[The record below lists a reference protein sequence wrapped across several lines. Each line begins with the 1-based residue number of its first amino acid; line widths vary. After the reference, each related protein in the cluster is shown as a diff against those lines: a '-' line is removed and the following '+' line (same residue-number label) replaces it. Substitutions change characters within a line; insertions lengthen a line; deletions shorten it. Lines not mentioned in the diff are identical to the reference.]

1 MKSRK
6 ILAAVMAPV
15 CAVSAMAVVASA
27 TDTSTADTVL
37 SNTVTEFGADWKN
50 TKDITIDKAKF
61 ASAKAGDKIVVAFSE
76 IKDGV
81 EVYLKDTSAWKELPS
96 GGTYKDI
103 AKTFSTIR
111 HTLTAED
118 VTKIKETGLAI
129 QGLNATVTSVSL
141 RPASTETDPNAVD
154 IDLEMKYDSQAKAY
168 VPGVNAY
175 SKIDLTKPATVDA
188 SKIATVVV
196 KVKSNTT
203 QSASNVKGVMLGSG
217 QGSDWLQGDYT
228 AATRDEDYNFV
239 FTLPLGLKVN
249 DSNPA
254 RTAEPT
260 EINWSAYGIAF
271 GDFGGMEYDNAN
283 SCWKETPSTPVT
295 AKIISVQFLDA
306 DGNDLNVTEE
316 EEESSDSSTTTS
328 SESSTTTS
336 SESSTTTSSESST
349 TTSSDSST
357 TTSESKPATSDE
369 DKPAGDDKT
378 DSTDK
383 TETPGATDKAETVT
397 NTVTVDKVLK
407 GAELSKAV
415 FGDSKK
421 EWKDV
426 ETITFESDEPFAVV
440 FDVKAGKI
448 KGDDKATTFV
458 KGVNELAKA
467 DLPAEAF
474 ATKWTLSKDEVAAM
488 LEADPTGEN
497 TQIIS
502 KDGKKIQVKATVTLK
517 ADAASDDKTDNKNTG
532 IALAVA
538 PVIFA
543 GAAVAVVSLKK
554 RK

>member
-27 TDTSTADTVL
+27 TDASTNTETVMYTGSQDLGSWANEVDIDKTKVDVSTAVRGDSLTIEYTPTAGETEHKVQFNAKGGTQSWKLIKECTVDESGKAIAFLTEEEAALLAGTDSEYVAIKGTNVILTKVTFTHYAPSSDVVTEMFSGSAALAWEGNGTTLRNGNLANAVAGDILTLKYTSTDTNPLIKLVA
-37 SNTVTEFGADWKN
+37 TVGSKHTW
-50 TKDITIDKAKF
+50 TP
-61 ASAKAGDKIVVAFSE
+61 
-76 IKDGV
+76 
-81 EVYLKDTSAWKELPS
+81 LPS
-96 GGTYKDI
+96 LGTDGI
-103 AKTFSTIR
+103 FNFPSGSEATI
-111 HTLTAED
+111 TLTAED
-118 VTKIKETGLAI
+118 AALLAGADTHSI
-129 QGLNATVTSVSL
+129 ICQGQNATLTEVTF
-141 RPASTETDPNAVD
+141 TH
-154 IDLEMKYDSQAKAY
+154 KGKKA
-168 VPGVNAY
+168 
-175 SKIDLTKPATVDA
+175 
-188 SKIATVVV
+188 
-196 KVKSNTT
+196 
-203 QSASNVKGVMLGSG
+203 
-217 QGSDWLQGDYT
+217 
-228 AATRDEDYNFV
+228 
-239 FTLPLGLKVN
+239 
-249 DSNPA
+249 
-254 RTAEPT
+254 
-260 EINWSAYGIAF
+260 
-271 GDFGGMEYDNAN
+271 
-283 SCWKETPSTPVT
+283 
-295 AKIISVQFLDA
+295 
-306 DGNDLNVTEE
+306 
-316 EEESSDSSTTTS
+316 EESSTSSTTSSESSTTSSESSTTSSESSTTSSESSTTS

-336 SESSTTTSSESST
+336 SE
-349 TTSSDSST
+349 SST

-538 PVIFA
+538 PVILA

>member
-27 TDTSTADTVL
+27 DSATKTETELYTGTADLTEAQMQKNVQVTKKNISTAVAGDTLTFEYEVKSGIASDEYPQISIVAIGTDDKYTWHKLPKGDYDVFDLNAKNGKTTVVL
-37 SNTVTEFGADWKN
+37 SEEQAALLASDETRHVVIAGQFITLKSVKYTHYEPGAD
-50 TKDITIDKAKF
+50 IAIDMFSGSEAF
-61 ASAKAGDKIVVAFSE
+61 GDWANSVTMVTPNIPNAVAGDTLTFKYTTTE
-76 IKDGV
+76 TDLQIKLSKTANSGWTALTIGDNEDKDVLSLDG
-81 EVYLKDTSAWKELPS
+81 S
-96 GGTYKDI
+96 GE
-103 AKTFSTIR
+103 KTV
-111 HTLTAED
+111 TLTAEQAAL
-118 VTKIKETGLAI
+118 LASDDANSFVA
-129 QGLNATVTSVSL
+129 QGKNIT
-141 RPASTETDPNAVD
+141 
-154 IDLEMKYDSQAKAY
+154 
-168 VPGVNAY
+168 
-175 SKIDLTKPATVDA
+175 LTNVIFTH
-188 SKIATVVV
+188 
-196 KVKSNTT
+196 KVKK
-203 QSASNVKGVMLGSG
+203 A
-217 QGSDWLQGDYT
+217 
-228 AATRDEDYNFV
+228 
-239 FTLPLGLKVN
+239 
-249 DSNPA
+249 
-254 RTAEPT
+254 
-260 EINWSAYGIAF
+260 
-271 GDFGGMEYDNAN
+271 
-283 SCWKETPSTPVT
+283 
-295 AKIISVQFLDA
+295 
-306 DGNDLNVTEE
+306 
-316 EEESSDSSTTTS
+316 EESSDSSDASSDS
-328 SESSTTTS
+328 SE
-336 SESSTTTSSESST
+336 
-349 TTSSDSST
+349 TSSDSSDASSDSSDT
-357 TTSESKPATSDE
+357 TSESKPTTSESKPATSDE

-383 TETPGATDKAETVT
+383 TETPGATDKADTVT

-538 PVIFA
+538 PVILA
-543 GAAVAVVSLKK
+543 GAAVAIVALKK